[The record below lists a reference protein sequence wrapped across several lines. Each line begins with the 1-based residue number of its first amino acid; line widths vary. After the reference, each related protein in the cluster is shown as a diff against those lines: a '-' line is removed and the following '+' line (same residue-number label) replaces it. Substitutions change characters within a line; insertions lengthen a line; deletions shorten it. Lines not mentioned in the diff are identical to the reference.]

1 MTEVRAR
8 KIWSKAFFSV
18 ICILAG
24 VATDSR
30 SSKKSGE
37 NLSDILSK
45 ARWLQVTKKKVS
57 MKQLQYVWRLF
68 FPLSMLPSWDWKYN
82 PRYKK
87 WQTRIVTISDF
98 ITEKTTV
105 TDLSQTQLN
114 ICDIIVCNNFYWNS
128 PYMVTL
134 VFAVATTEYAGH
146 IQQ

>member
-1 MTEVRAR
+1 M
-8 KIWSKAFFSV
+8 
-18 ICILAG
+18 
-24 VATDSR
+24 
-30 SSKKSGE
+30 
-37 NLSDILSK
+37 
-45 ARWLQVTKKKVS
+45 
-57 MKQLQYVWRLF
+57 
-68 FPLSMLPSWDWKYN
+68 
-82 PRYKK
+82 
-87 WQTRIVTISDF
+87 SDF